1 MRVLGIDP
9 GTAIVGFGVIDYEE
23 SKFKVVDYG
32 CFYTDK
38 DNLYGGKTC
47 QIYEKLGD
55 LIKIQS

>member
-23 SKFKVVDYG
+23 SKFKIVDYG

-38 DNLYGGKTC
+38 DTPMEDRLC
-47 QIYEKLGD
+47 QIYEKL
-55 LIKIQS
+55 